1 MVNVSEPPS
10 TIFMAPM
17 ASMWQRLSNLFQKE
31 FCCRPNYTNG
41 NTTKC
46 QCLANIHRNWHGS
59 TEHDGCDDPI
69 EAALLLSAEFEGLK
83 HDAQARV
90 WMIRKIGCWKEKR
103 LVLYNTES
111 RGLAPFICENALQN
125 ILYVTKREWREV
137 REGMDKEELRA
148 KELRCLFYNAVMRTR
163 VVGSIPTIS
172 DWEGIVV
179 AMAKEAKTRTPKTPS
194 AVSKMHHRNL
204 KDILHIPGQLEF
216 EHLLRDS
223 SGQRRGVEIS
233 VCTELLRLLREV
245 FDSTKLRDYVTHSRN
260 IIYRSSNLSAGITAA
275 VVDAKPNISKTDRS
289 TLEGLEKTCVN
300 NIKTALCEMDY
311 CSVDEQD
318 IKVFL
323 TFMKTVRTSV
333 QDPHIDFSWADAYPH
348 GSADDAGAP
357 NNHYRWNVPFI
368 AFFPLSTEGM
378 FLEMWDHRPN
388 HGVIMDSSETETK
401 RGRML
406 YIPHG
411 RMLMVRA
418 DTVHAG
424 GFTTNETVGS
434 PRCHLYIHKAAPKR
448 YGKAGEGTMH
458 DLRPKNIYRTQDA
471 PSSSELKMAYLHS
484 HEVACPIFA

>member
-1 MVNVSEPPS
+1 
-10 TIFMAPM
+10 MAPT
-17 ASMWQRLSNLFQKE
+17 ATKLPKRQRLSDLFQKE
-31 FCCRPNYTNG
+31 FCCRPKNYTNG

-46 QCLANIHRNWHGS
+46 QCLANINRNWHGNIA
-59 TEHDGCDDPI
+59 EHDGCADPI

-103 LVLYNTES
+103 LVVYNTES

-125 ILYVTKREWREV
+125 ILDVTRREWREV
-137 REGMDKEELRA
+137 REGMHKEELRA

-172 DWEGIVV
+172 DWEGIAV
-179 AMAKEAKTRTPKTPS
+179 AMAKEANARTPKTPS
-194 AVSKMHHRNL
+194 AIRKMHNRIL
-204 KDILHIPGQLEF
+204 KDILHKPGQIEF
-216 EHLLRDS
+216 ERLLQDS

-233 VCTELLRLLREV
+233 VSTELLLLLRDA
-245 FDSTKLRDYVTHSRN
+245 FDSTKLGEYVKHSRN
-260 IIYRSSNLSAGITAA
+260 TSIMAA
-275 VVDAKPNISKTDRS
+275 VADAKRNISKTDRS
-289 TLEGLEKTCVN
+289 TLEGLEKTCTN

-311 CSVDEQD
+311 CVDEQD

-323 TFMKTVRTSV
+323 TFMKTVRTDV

-348 GSADDAGAP
+348 GSDDDASAP
-357 NNHYRWNVPFI
+357 DEHYRWNVPFI
-368 AFFPLSTEGM
+368 AFFPLSEEGM
-378 FLEMWDHRPN
+378 FLEMWDHRPK
-388 HGVIMDSSETETK
+388 HGVTVDSSETETK

-406 YIPHG
+406 YIPYG
-411 RMLMVRA
+411 RLLMVRA

-424 GFTTNETVGS
+424 GFTTNRTSGS

-448 YGKAGEGTMH
+448 YGKDGEGTMH
-458 DLRPKNIYRTQDA
+458 NWRPINLYRIQDT
-471 PSSSELKMAYLHS
+471 PVSSELKMTYLHS